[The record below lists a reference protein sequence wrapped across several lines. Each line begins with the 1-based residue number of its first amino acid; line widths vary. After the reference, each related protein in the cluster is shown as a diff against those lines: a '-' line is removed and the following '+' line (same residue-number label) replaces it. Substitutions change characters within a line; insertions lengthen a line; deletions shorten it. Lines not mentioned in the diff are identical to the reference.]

1 MYLEGIGGVCFG
13 MEEFTPYNDV
23 SSEVVQAI
31 KNRCNVCPCVDIQFD
46 SLRYSI
52 NERHS
57 PLRVQ
62 LVLSNSLSTDITVQV
77 ESIGITAT
85 GKLWAIIH

>member
-1 MYLEGIGGVCFG
+1 

-31 KNRCNVCPCVDIQFD
+31 KNRCNVCPYVDIQFA
-46 SLRYSI
+46 SQRYSI

-62 LVLSNSLSTDITVQV
+62 LILSNSLSTDITVQV